1 MLGIQVID
9 LNSNNS
15 LVVSLPLSESPHDES
30 TIRYSSQY
38 NNKIW
43 KNFRWL
49 NYLVCFNDIWLFE
62 NEYYL
67 LSGEL
72 QQVDPVVLEH
82 EESLLHLTWRSRVFS
97 HLRRMMHTS
106 NNTWGPTVQ
115 VILVYEVCILLLLN
129 LLSLVSFPLFVL
141 SFDYSCFHV

>member
-49 NYLVCFNDIWLFE
+49 
-62 NEYYL
+62 
-67 LSGEL
+67 
-72 QQVDPVVLEH
+72 
-82 EESLLHLTWRSRVFS
+82 
-97 HLRRMMHTS
+97 
-106 NNTWGPTVQ
+106 
-115 VILVYEVCILLLLN
+115 
-129 LLSLVSFPLFVL
+129 
-141 SFDYSCFHV
+141 